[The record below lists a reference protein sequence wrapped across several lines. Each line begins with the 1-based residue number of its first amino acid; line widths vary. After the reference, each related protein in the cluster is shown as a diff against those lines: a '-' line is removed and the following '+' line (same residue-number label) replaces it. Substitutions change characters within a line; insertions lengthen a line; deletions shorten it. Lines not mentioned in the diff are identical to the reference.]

1 MECPRCKNSK
11 YRKMDLQK
19 DTQGMNVR
27 AVNIATQL
35 KRS

>member
-1 MECPRCKNSK
+1 MPRYKNSK
-11 YRKMDLQK
+11 YCKMDLQK

-35 KRS
+35 RGSQM